1 MYVGHI
7 AGLASLPFGVIL
19 LLNTFGFTSIDKLF
33 GISVLLLA
41 SLGIIATELGDII
54 DSHLTSEHV
63 ILTWI
68 IGILL
73 TFPAVIYFL
82 SLITTIP
89 GYLMSPLPAII
100 GSFLFV
106 EGLSSFFIGS

>member
-1 MYVGHI
+1 MYIGHI

-19 LLNTFGFTSIDKLF
+19 LLNTFGFTSMDKFF
-33 GISVLLLA
+33 GLPILLLA

-68 IGILL
+68 IGIIL
-73 TFPAVIYFL
+73 TFPALIYFL
-82 SLITTIP
+82 SFVMAMPEYLTT
-89 GYLMSPLPAII
+89 PLPIII
-100 GSFLFV
+100 GSFIFV
-106 EGLSSFFIGS
+106 EGLSSFFIGD